1 MVKIY
6 HLKGIIMLNSRKVEY
21 INNDIEKLKNYYA
34 KCSLRAKEQIREKWI
49 FTELKKVA
57 VESECKYLQKAYS
70 MIQGE
75 DIYRAQEA
83 LEYLESLNLKLSYNK
98 ELHLHIFKALL
109 NELLFKYVEA
119 SIEYKKCNFDKY
131 AMRVYRDFIKRTKD
145 IKTKPEIEEQE
156 EVVVSSVVDSD
167 DIEKLEKSAKSLEA
181 IAKYYARS
189 KQSLDLAKNYFKQAL
204 SIYKKIFDMDLNYT
218 KSYIMALIKACETYK
233 LPKSYLDEAE
243 SVLFHSNRCKDAEFY
258 LLNKI
263 RILKERC

>member
-1 MVKIY
+1 MI
-6 HLKGIIMLNSRKVEY
+6 NRRKVEY
-21 INNDIEKLKNYYA
+21 LSNDIEKLKNYYA
-34 KCSLRAKEQIREKWI
+34 KCSLRAKEHIREKWI

-57 VESECKYLQKAYS
+57 VESECKYLQNAYA

-83 LEYLESLNLKLSYNK
+83 LEYLESLNLKLPYNK
-98 ELHLHIFKALL
+98 EIHLYIFKALL

-119 SIEYKKCNFDKY
+119 SLEYKKCNFDKY

-145 IKTKPEIEEQE
+145 AKTDPEVEIEEE
-156 EVVVSSVVDSD
+156 LSSLVVDDES
-167 DIEKLEKSAKSLEA
+167 IEKLQKSAKSLEA

-233 LPKSYLDEAE
+233 LPKSYLEEAE
-243 SVLFHSNRCKDAEFY
+243 SLLFHSNRCKDAEFY